1 MGSTLQIVINYKC
14 CSSDE
19 IEVDDNDYKE
29 PEKPQLLNQLPTIP
43 PEDNI
48 DKLVTISDDSFTTT
62 IPCNFPN

>member
-19 IEVDDNDYKE
+19 IDDNDYKE
-29 PEKPQLLNQLPTIP
+29 PEKPQLLNQQPTL

>member
-1 MGSTLQIVINYKC
+1 MVNIQILVSHKC

-29 PEKPQLLNQLPTIP
+29 LDKSKLLNQQPTIP

-48 DKLVTISDDSFTTT
+48 DNLVTISDDSFTTT

>member
-19 IEVDDNDYKE
+19 VDNDDYKE
-29 PEKPQLLNQLPTIP
+29 PEKPQLLNQMPTL

>member
-19 IEVDDNDYKE
+19 IDDNDYKE
-29 PEKPQLLNQLPTIP
+29 PEKPRLLNQQPTL